1 VPARA
6 RPGPRVR
13 PGGDDR
19 FATRGHPAATAAV
32 ERMIRVGAPHALLV
46 IGPRSV
52 GKTTLALD
60 LAAGLLCHAD
70 DPAARP
76 CGTCRSCRLVD
87 AGEHQD
93 LHRLAPEGPGRQVR
107 IGDPEDPEPGT
118 VRHLVR
124 ELARLPVE
132 GTRRVAVVEGADRLN
147 EDAQNALLKTLE
159 EPPAGATLVLCADE
173 PERLLPTVRSRSAVL
188 RLGPVAVRAMEELLA
203 EHGVGPPQS
212 GRLARLADGRPGR
225 ALALAAAPEAV
236 AAREELARS
245 LLDLV
250 DVGIADRLVAG
261 RALLLRAADLARAD
275 DAVGEGPAASPPAEP
290 EGAPDGAAG
299 ADAKPARGT
308 PAERRLAAWALLG
321 AWTAV
326 ARDLAVAAAGSPGA
340 VRDIALLDDLAAVAP
355 RVASASVVAFLGRL
369 VRAAELLEA
378 NANPELLVDV
388 LVVAWPSA
396 QMPANAAPPPARQ
409 ATGAAER

>member
-1 VPARA
+1 
-6 RPGPRVR
+6 
-13 PGGDDR
+13 
-19 FATRGHPAATAAV
+19 
-32 ERMIRVGAPHALLV
+32 MILVGAPHALLLV
-46 IGPRSV
+46 GPRSV

-60 LAAGLLCHAD
+60 LAAGLLCHAE
-70 DPAARP
+70 DPNARP

-118 VRHLVR
+118 VRHLVK

-132 GTRRVAVVEGADRLN
+132 GDRRVAVVEGADRLN

-203 EHGVGPPQS
+203 ERGIAPPQS

-225 ALALAAAPEAV
+225 ALALAAAPDAV

-250 DVGIADRLVAG
+250 DLGIAERLASG
-261 RALLLRAADLARAD
+261 RTLLARAADLARAD
-275 DAVGEGPAASPPAEP
+275 AAAGDVTGPAPGGSVDVPPPPSEP
-290 EGAPDGAAG
+290 DGPADGAPAGDGR
-299 ADAKPARGT
+299 PARGT
-308 PAERRLAAWALLG
+308 PAERRLAAQALLG
-321 AWTAV
+321 AWTSV
-326 ARDLAVAAAGSPGA
+326 ARDLAIAAAGLPGA
-340 VRDIALLDDLAAVAP
+340 VRDLALVDDLAAVAP
-355 RVASASVVAFLGRL
+355 RVAPPSVVAFLGRL

-396 QMPANAAPPPARQ
+396 QVPPA
-409 ATGAAER
+409 AVPSAALR

>member
-1 VPARA
+1 MVL
-6 RPGPRVR
+6 
-13 PGGDDR
+13 
-19 FATRGHPAATAAV
+19 
-32 ERMIRVGAPHALLV
+32 IGAPHALLV
-46 IGPRSV
+46 IGPPSV

-60 LAAGLLCHAD
+60 LAAGLLCHAP
-70 DPAARP
+70 DPAVRP

-132 GTRRVAVVEGADRLN
+132 GARRVAVVESADRLN

-173 PERLLPTVRSRSAVL
+173 PERLLPTVRSRTAVL
-188 RLGPVAVRAMEELLA
+188 RLGPVPVRAMEELLA
-203 EHGVGPPQS
+203 EHGFEPPHS

-225 ALALAAAPEAV
+225 ALALAAAPDAV

-245 LLDLV
+245 LLDLLDAGV
-250 DVGIADRLVAG
+250 ADRLAAG
-261 RALLLRAADLARAD
+261 RALLGRAADLARAD
-275 DAVGEGPAASPPAEP
+275 EVVGEAVGGSPS
-290 EGAPDGAAG
+290 PDAG
-299 ADAKPARGT
+299 ARPSASAETDGVASAPAGDGPPARGT
-308 PAERRLAAWALLG
+308 PAERRLAARALLG
-321 AWTAV
+321 TWTAV

-340 VRDIALLDDLAAVAP
+340 VRDLALLDDLVAVAP
-355 RVASASVVAFLGRL
+355 RVASASVVAFLDRL

-396 QMPANAAPPPARQ
+396 HVPPDAARPPARP
-409 ATGAAER
+409 AADDETP